1 MGSPARLPTALLVI
15 VAFGRL
21 GGFVLAYLAVGAGP
35 RDAVTYLAAAER
47 LLSGGDLYVLAAG
60 DRLLDPMSGGAA
72 VPLLYP
78 PLIAVLWIPLSLL
91 PDPAGLAVWW
101 AATVFAVI
109 AVLAALTIRRPWPSS
124 LAILILGIP
133 LTYELIVGNV
143 DAIILGAAVAV
154 WLLVRD
160 GRARL
165 AGAIIGVLGVI
176 KLAPLAIGV
185 WLVARNPR
193 DGAVGLAT
201 GLVGALLVGVLVVGL
216 GPHLTYISLMPAAA
230 GSSVDGMSVGSIA
243 LRLGLEPTAARAI
256 AIVVPL
262 LCMAAVVLTRH
273 RAGLSFAI
281 AVGTLALATPIVNVS
296 SPSLLLAALA
306 PIAWPLR
313 DAADEPAPVLRP
325 SQAAA

>member
-1 MGSPARLPTALLVI
+1 MGSRASLATALLVI
-15 VAFGRL
+15 LAFGRL

-35 RDAVTYLAAAER
+35 RDAITYLAAAER
-47 LLSGGDLYVLAAG
+47 LLSGGDLYALGAG
-60 DRLLDPMSGGAA
+60 DRLLDPMSGDA
-72 VPLLYP
+72 VAPLLYP
-78 PLIAVLWIPLSLL
+78 PLIAVVWIPLALL

-101 AATVFAVI
+101 AVTVAAVV
-109 AVLAALTIRRPWPSS
+109 AVLVALTVRRPWPSA

-143 DAIILGAAVAV
+143 DAIVLAAAVAC

-165 AGAIIGVLGVI
+165 AGAIVGVLGVI
-176 KLAPLAIGV
+176 KLAPLALGV
-185 WLVARNPR
+185 WLLARSPR
-193 DGAVGLAT
+193 DGAAGLAI
-201 GLVGALLVGVLVVGL
+201 GLGGALLVGLLVAGVGT
-216 GPHLTYISLMPAAA
+216 HLAYIGLIPAAA
-230 GSSVDGMSVGSIA
+230 GYSNDGMSVGSLA
-243 LRLGLEPTAARAI
+243 LRLGLEPTAARGV

-262 LCMAAVVLTRH
+262 LCTAAIVLTRH

-281 AVGTLALATPIVNVS
+281 AVATLALATPIVNVS

-313 DAADEPAPVLRP
+313 EAADESAPVLRP
-325 SQAAA
+325 SQAPA